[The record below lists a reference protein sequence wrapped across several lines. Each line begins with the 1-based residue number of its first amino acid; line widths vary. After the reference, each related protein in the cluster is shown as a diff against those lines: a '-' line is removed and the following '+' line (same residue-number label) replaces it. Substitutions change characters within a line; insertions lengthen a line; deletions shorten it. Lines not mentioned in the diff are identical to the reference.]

1 MKKIIIVFAGVLAGV
16 CGWAQNNDALKAVA
30 DAAMEITAAQEEAP
44 KAVKPNYWTESLKT
58 NIKFGQ
64 TSLTNWAAGGDNTVS
79 LAAFIDG
86 NANWKKDEMF
96 WNNRLQLDYGF
107 LYASSKPIVQKSTD
121 RMYLES
127 KWGYKAPSTK
137 YLYFSANFDFK
148 SQFSTGYDYNTPS
161 SLVDP
166 NTGLVSAA
174 ILGIGINCLQSK
186 GDFPPELRDMAT
198 SLAMHTKRCD
208 PAALAAAL
216 IRRLQQMDGQLREKK
231 QIMASYK
238 ARCVTLGKEVSWL
251 AGDTLHHGTALD
263 LDENGGLVLH
273 LSDGTTKI
281 AAFGEVSI
289 RGMYGYL

>member
-1 MKKIIIVFAGVLAGV
+1 MLSHIQQHLADHPWCDRVHWYAEIGSTNDLARQMACEGCPSGTCILAGKQTDGHGRMGRSFSSPDGMGVYLSCILRPNCKPEQLMHLTCAAAVAAADAVKDAAGVD
-16 CGWAQNNDALKAVA
+16 CGIKWTNDLVVGTKKLGGILTALQ
-30 DAAMEITAAQEEAP
+30 I
-44 KAVKPNYWTESLKT
+44 
-58 NIKFGQ
+58 
-64 TSLTNWAAGGDNTVS
+64 
-79 LAAFIDG
+79 
-86 NANWKKDEMF
+86 
-96 WNNRLQLDYGF
+96 
-107 LYASSKPIVQKSTD
+107 
-121 RMYLES
+121 
-127 KWGYKAPSTK
+127 
-137 YLYFSANFDFK
+137 
-148 SQFSTGYDYNTPS
+148 
-161 SLVDP
+161 DP

-216 IRRLQQMDGQLREKK
+216 IQRLQQMDGQLREKK

-238 ARCVTLGKEVSWL
+238 PRCVTLGKEVSWM

-263 LDENGGLVLH
+263 LDENGGLLLQ

>member
-1 MKKIIIVFAGVLAGV
+1 MQNALIAALGKDFPWAQHLHYYESVTSTNLLAKEMAAKGAPHGTVLLASHQTAGRGRLGRSFHSPENSGLYLSLLLRPQCNAEALMHLTCAAAVAAADAVKDAAGVD
-16 CGWAQNNDALKAVA
+16 CGIKWTNDLVVGTKKLGGILTALQ
-30 DAAMEITAAQEEAP
+30 I
-44 KAVKPNYWTESLKT
+44 
-58 NIKFGQ
+58 
-64 TSLTNWAAGGDNTVS
+64 
-79 LAAFIDG
+79 
-86 NANWKKDEMF
+86 
-96 WNNRLQLDYGF
+96 
-107 LYASSKPIVQKSTD
+107 
-121 RMYLES
+121 
-127 KWGYKAPSTK
+127 
-137 YLYFSANFDFK
+137 
-148 SQFSTGYDYNTPS
+148 
-161 SLVDP
+161 DP

-251 AGDTLHHGTALD
+251 AGDTLHHGKALD
-263 LDENGGLVLH
+263 LDENGGLVLQ

>member
-1 MKKIIIVFAGVLAGV
+1 MLSHIQQHLADHPWCDRVHWYDEIGSTNDLARQMAYEGCPSGTCILAGKQTDGHGRMGRSFSSPAGMGV
-16 CGWAQNNDALKAVA
+16 YLSCILRPNCKPEQLMHLTCAAAVA
-30 DAAMEITAAQEEAP
+30 AADAVKDAAGIDCGIKWTNDLVVGTKKLGGILTA
-44 KAVKPNYWTESLKT
+44 
-58 NIKFGQ
+58 
-64 TSLTNWAAGGDNTVS
+64 
-79 LAAFIDG
+79 
-86 NANWKKDEMF
+86 
-96 WNNRLQLDYGF
+96 LQ
-107 LYASSKPIVQKSTD
+107 I
-121 RMYLES
+121 
-127 KWGYKAPSTK
+127 
-137 YLYFSANFDFK
+137 
-148 SQFSTGYDYNTPS
+148 
-161 SLVDP
+161 DP

-216 IRRLQQMDGQLREKK
+216 IRRLQQMDGQLYERK

-238 ARCVTLGKEVSWL
+238 ARCVTLGKEVSWM

-263 LDENGGLVLH
+263 LDENGGLVLQ
-273 LSDGTTKI
+273 LSDGTQKI

>member
-1 MKKIIIVFAGVLAGV
+1 MLSHIQQHLADHPWCDRVHWYDEIGSTNDLARQMACEGCPSGTCILAGKQTNGHGRMGRSFSSPDGMGVYLSCILRPNCKPEQLMHLTCAAAVAAADAVKDAAGVD
-16 CGWAQNNDALKAVA
+16 CGIKWTNDLVVGTKKLGGILTALQ
-30 DAAMEITAAQEEAP
+30 I
-44 KAVKPNYWTESLKT
+44 
-58 NIKFGQ
+58 
-64 TSLTNWAAGGDNTVS
+64 
-79 LAAFIDG
+79 
-86 NANWKKDEMF
+86 
-96 WNNRLQLDYGF
+96 
-107 LYASSKPIVQKSTD
+107 
-121 RMYLES
+121 
-127 KWGYKAPSTK
+127 
-137 YLYFSANFDFK
+137 
-148 SQFSTGYDYNTPS
+148 
-161 SLVDP
+161 DP

-238 ARCVTLGKEVSWL
+238 DRCVTLGKEVSWL

-263 LDENGGLVLH
+263 LDENGGLVLQ

>member
-1 MKKIIIVFAGVLAGV
+1 MLSHIQQHLADHPWCDRVHWYDEIGSTNDLARQMAWEGCPSGTCILAGKQTDGHGRMGRSFSSPDGMGVYLSCILRPNCKPEQLMHLTCAAAVAAADAVKDAAGVD
-16 CGWAQNNDALKAVA
+16 CGIKWTNDLVVGTKKLGGILTALQ
-30 DAAMEITAAQEEAP
+30 I
-44 KAVKPNYWTESLKT
+44 
-58 NIKFGQ
+58 
-64 TSLTNWAAGGDNTVS
+64 
-79 LAAFIDG
+79 
-86 NANWKKDEMF
+86 
-96 WNNRLQLDYGF
+96 
-107 LYASSKPIVQKSTD
+107 
-121 RMYLES
+121 
-127 KWGYKAPSTK
+127 
-137 YLYFSANFDFK
+137 
-148 SQFSTGYDYNTPS
+148 
-161 SLVDP
+161 DP

-174 ILGIGINCLQSK
+174 IIGIGINCLQSK

-238 ARCVTLGKEVSWL
+238 ARCVTLGKKVSWI

-263 LDENGGLVLH
+263 LDENGGLVLQ

>member
-1 MKKIIIVFAGVLAGV
+1 MLSHIQQHLADHPWCDRVHWYAEIGSTNDLARQMAWEGCPSGTCILAGKQTNGHGRMGRSFSSPDGMGVYLSCILRPNCKPEQLMHLTCAAAVAAADAVKDAAGVD
-16 CGWAQNNDALKAVA
+16 CGIKWTNDLVVGTKKLGGILTALQ
-30 DAAMEITAAQEEAP
+30 I
-44 KAVKPNYWTESLKT
+44 
-58 NIKFGQ
+58 
-64 TSLTNWAAGGDNTVS
+64 
-79 LAAFIDG
+79 
-86 NANWKKDEMF
+86 
-96 WNNRLQLDYGF
+96 
-107 LYASSKPIVQKSTD
+107 
-121 RMYLES
+121 
-127 KWGYKAPSTK
+127 
-137 YLYFSANFDFK
+137 
-148 SQFSTGYDYNTPS
+148 
-161 SLVDP
+161 DP

-174 ILGIGINCLQSK
+174 IIGIGINCLQSK

-208 PAALAAAL
+208 PVALSAAL

-238 ARCVTLGKEVSWL
+238 ARCVTLGKEVSWM

-263 LDENGGLVLH
+263 LDENGGLVLQ

>member
-1 MKKIIIVFAGVLAGV
+1 MLSHIQQHLADHPWCDRVHWYDEIGSTNDLARQMACEGCPSGTCILAGKQTDGHGRMGRSFSSPDGMGVYLSCILRPNCKPEQLMHLTCAAAVAAADAVKDAAGVD
-16 CGWAQNNDALKAVA
+16 CGIKWTNDLVVGTKKLGGILTALQ
-30 DAAMEITAAQEEAP
+30 I
-44 KAVKPNYWTESLKT
+44 
-58 NIKFGQ
+58 
-64 TSLTNWAAGGDNTVS
+64 
-79 LAAFIDG
+79 
-86 NANWKKDEMF
+86 
-96 WNNRLQLDYGF
+96 
-107 LYASSKPIVQKSTD
+107 
-121 RMYLES
+121 
-127 KWGYKAPSTK
+127 
-137 YLYFSANFDFK
+137 
-148 SQFSTGYDYNTPS
+148 
-161 SLVDP
+161 DP

-238 ARCVTLGKEVSWL
+238 DRCVTLGKEVSWL

-263 LDENGGLVLH
+263 LDENGGLVLQ

>member
-1 MKKIIIVFAGVLAGV
+1 MLSHIQQHLADHPWCDRVHWYAEIGSTNDLARQMACEGCPSGTCILAGKQTDGHGRMGRSFSSPDGMGVYLSCILRPNCKPEQLMHLTCAAAVAAADAVKDAAGVD
-16 CGWAQNNDALKAVA
+16 CGIKWTNDLVVGTKKLGGILTALQ
-30 DAAMEITAAQEEAP
+30 I
-44 KAVKPNYWTESLKT
+44 
-58 NIKFGQ
+58 
-64 TSLTNWAAGGDNTVS
+64 
-79 LAAFIDG
+79 
-86 NANWKKDEMF
+86 
-96 WNNRLQLDYGF
+96 
-107 LYASSKPIVQKSTD
+107 
-121 RMYLES
+121 
-127 KWGYKAPSTK
+127 
-137 YLYFSANFDFK
+137 
-148 SQFSTGYDYNTPS
+148 
-161 SLVDP
+161 DP

-251 AGDTLHHGTALD
+251 AGDTLHHGKALD
-263 LDENGGLVLH
+263 LDENGGLVLQ

>member
-1 MKKIIIVFAGVLAGV
+1 MLSHIQQHLADHPWCDRVHWYDEIGSTNDLARQMAYEGCPSGTCILAGKQTNGQGRMGRSFSSPDGMGVYLSCILRPNCKPEQLMHLTCAAAVAAADAVKDAAGVD
-16 CGWAQNNDALKAVA
+16 CGIKWTNDLVVGTKKLGGILTALQ
-30 DAAMEITAAQEEAP
+30 I
-44 KAVKPNYWTESLKT
+44 
-58 NIKFGQ
+58 
-64 TSLTNWAAGGDNTVS
+64 
-79 LAAFIDG
+79 
-86 NANWKKDEMF
+86 
-96 WNNRLQLDYGF
+96 
-107 LYASSKPIVQKSTD
+107 
-121 RMYLES
+121 
-127 KWGYKAPSTK
+127 
-137 YLYFSANFDFK
+137 
-148 SQFSTGYDYNTPS
+148 
-161 SLVDP
+161 DP

-263 LDENGGLVLH
+263 LDENGGLVLQ

-289 RGMYGYL
+289 RGMYGYV

>member
-1 MKKIIIVFAGVLAGV
+1 MLSHIQQHLADHPWCDRVHWYAEIGSTNDLARQMAYEGCPSGTCILASKQTDGHGRMGRSFSSPDGMGVYLSCILRPNCKPEQLMHLTCAAAVAAADAVKDAAGVD
-16 CGWAQNNDALKAVA
+16 CGIKWTNDLVVGTKKLGGILTALQ
-30 DAAMEITAAQEEAP
+30 I
-44 KAVKPNYWTESLKT
+44 
-58 NIKFGQ
+58 
-64 TSLTNWAAGGDNTVS
+64 
-79 LAAFIDG
+79 
-86 NANWKKDEMF
+86 
-96 WNNRLQLDYGF
+96 
-107 LYASSKPIVQKSTD
+107 
-121 RMYLES
+121 
-127 KWGYKAPSTK
+127 
-137 YLYFSANFDFK
+137 
-148 SQFSTGYDYNTPS
+148 
-161 SLVDP
+161 DP

-216 IRRLQQMDGQLREKK
+216 IQRLQQMDGQLREKK

-238 ARCVTLGKEVSWL
+238 ARCVTLGKEVSWM

-263 LDENGGLVLH
+263 LDENGGLVLQ

>member
-1 MKKIIIVFAGVLAGV
+1 MLPHIQQHLADHPWYDRVHWYDEIGSTNDLARQMAYEGCPSGTCILAGKQTNGHGRMGRSFSSPAGMGV
-16 CGWAQNNDALKAVA
+16 YLSCILRPNCKPEQLMHLTCAAAVA
-30 DAAMEITAAQEEAP
+30 AAD
-44 KAVKPNYWTESLKT
+44 AVKDATGVNCGIKWTNDLVVGTKKLGG
-58 NIKFGQ
+58 I
-64 TSLTNWAAGGDNTVS
+64 LTA
-79 LAAFIDG
+79 
-86 NANWKKDEMF
+86 
-96 WNNRLQLDYGF
+96 LQ
-107 LYASSKPIVQKSTD
+107 I
-121 RMYLES
+121 
-127 KWGYKAPSTK
+127 
-137 YLYFSANFDFK
+137 
-148 SQFSTGYDYNTPS
+148 
-161 SLVDP
+161 DP

-216 IRRLQQMDGQLREKK
+216 IQRLQQMDGQLREKK

-238 ARCVTLGKEVSWL
+238 ACCVTLGKEVSWM

-263 LDENGGLVLH
+263 LDENGGLVLQ

>member
-1 MKKIIIVFAGVLAGV
+1 MLSHIQQHLADHPWCDRVHWYAEIGSTNDLARQMACEGCPSGTCILAGKQTDGHGRMGRSFSSPDGMGVYLSCILRPNCKPEQLMHLTCAAAVAAADAVKDAAGVD
-16 CGWAQNNDALKAVA
+16 CGIKWTNDLVVGTKKLGGILTALQ
-30 DAAMEITAAQEEAP
+30 I
-44 KAVKPNYWTESLKT
+44 
-58 NIKFGQ
+58 
-64 TSLTNWAAGGDNTVS
+64 
-79 LAAFIDG
+79 
-86 NANWKKDEMF
+86 
-96 WNNRLQLDYGF
+96 
-107 LYASSKPIVQKSTD
+107 
-121 RMYLES
+121 
-127 KWGYKAPSTK
+127 
-137 YLYFSANFDFK
+137 
-148 SQFSTGYDYNTPS
+148 
-161 SLVDP
+161 DP

-174 ILGIGINCLQSK
+174 IIGIGINSLQSK

-238 ARCVTLGKEVSWL
+238 DRCVTLGKEVSWL
-251 AGDTLHHGTALD
+251 AGDTLHHGKALD
-263 LDENGGLVLH
+263 LDENGGLVLQ

>member
-1 MKKIIIVFAGVLAGV
+1 MLSHIQQHLADHPWCDRVHWYDEIGSTNDLARQMAYEGCPSGTCILAGKQTNGHGRMGRSFSSPDGMGVYLSCILRPNCKPEQLMHLTCAAAVAAADAVKDAAGVD
-16 CGWAQNNDALKAVA
+16 CGIKWTNDLVVGTKKLGGILTALQ
-30 DAAMEITAAQEEAP
+30 I
-44 KAVKPNYWTESLKT
+44 
-58 NIKFGQ
+58 
-64 TSLTNWAAGGDNTVS
+64 
-79 LAAFIDG
+79 
-86 NANWKKDEMF
+86 
-96 WNNRLQLDYGF
+96 
-107 LYASSKPIVQKSTD
+107 
-121 RMYLES
+121 
-127 KWGYKAPSTK
+127 
-137 YLYFSANFDFK
+137 
-148 SQFSTGYDYNTPS
+148 
-161 SLVDP
+161 DP

-216 IRRLQQMDGQLREKK
+216 IQRLQQMDGQLREKK

-238 ARCVTLGKEVSWL
+238 ARCVTLGKEVSWM

-263 LDENGGLVLH
+263 LDENGGLVLQ

>member
-1 MKKIIIVFAGVLAGV
+1 MLSHIQQHLADHPWCDRVHWYAEIGSTNDLARQMAYEGCPSGTCILAGKQTDGHGRMGRSFSSPDGMGV
-16 CGWAQNNDALKAVA
+16 YLSCILRPNCKPEQLMHLTCAAAVA
-30 DAAMEITAAQEEAP
+30 AADAVKDAAGIDCGIKWTNDLVVGTKKLGGILTA
-44 KAVKPNYWTESLKT
+44 
-58 NIKFGQ
+58 
-64 TSLTNWAAGGDNTVS
+64 
-79 LAAFIDG
+79 
-86 NANWKKDEMF
+86 
-96 WNNRLQLDYGF
+96 LQ
-107 LYASSKPIVQKSTD
+107 I
-121 RMYLES
+121 
-127 KWGYKAPSTK
+127 
-137 YLYFSANFDFK
+137 
-148 SQFSTGYDYNTPS
+148 
-161 SLVDP
+161 DP

-238 ARCVTLGKEVSWL
+238 ARCVTLGKEVSWM

-263 LDENGGLVLH
+263 LDENGGLVLQ
-273 LSDGTTKI
+273 LSDGTQKI

>member
-1 MKKIIIVFAGVLAGV
+1 MLSHIQQHLADHPWCDRVHWYDEIGSTNDLARQMAWEGCPSGTCILAGKQTNGHGRMGRSFSSPDGMGVYLSCILRPNCKPEQLMHLTCAAAVAAADAVKDAAGVD
-16 CGWAQNNDALKAVA
+16 CGIKWTNDLVVGTKKLGGILTALQ
-30 DAAMEITAAQEEAP
+30 I
-44 KAVKPNYWTESLKT
+44 
-58 NIKFGQ
+58 
-64 TSLTNWAAGGDNTVS
+64 
-79 LAAFIDG
+79 
-86 NANWKKDEMF
+86 
-96 WNNRLQLDYGF
+96 
-107 LYASSKPIVQKSTD
+107 
-121 RMYLES
+121 
-127 KWGYKAPSTK
+127 
-137 YLYFSANFDFK
+137 
-148 SQFSTGYDYNTPS
+148 
-161 SLVDP
+161 DP

-238 ARCVTLGKEVSWL
+238 DRCVTLGKEVSWM
-251 AGDTLHHGTALD
+251 AGDTLYHGKALD
-263 LDENGGLVLH
+263 LDENGGLVLQ

>member
-1 MKKIIIVFAGVLAGV
+1 MLSHIQQHLADHPWCDRVHWYDEIGSTNDLARQMAWKGCPSGTCILAGKQTNGHGRMGRSFSSPDGMGVYLSCILRPNCKPEQLMHRTCAAAVAAADAVKDAAGVD
-16 CGWAQNNDALKAVA
+16 CGIKWTNDLVVGTKKLGGILTALQ
-30 DAAMEITAAQEEAP
+30 I
-44 KAVKPNYWTESLKT
+44 
-58 NIKFGQ
+58 
-64 TSLTNWAAGGDNTVS
+64 
-79 LAAFIDG
+79 
-86 NANWKKDEMF
+86 
-96 WNNRLQLDYGF
+96 
-107 LYASSKPIVQKSTD
+107 
-121 RMYLES
+121 
-127 KWGYKAPSTK
+127 
-137 YLYFSANFDFK
+137 
-148 SQFSTGYDYNTPS
+148 
-161 SLVDP
+161 DP

-263 LDENGGLVLH
+263 LDENGGLVLQ

>member
-1 MKKIIIVFAGVLAGV
+1 MLSHIQQHLADHPWCDRVHWYAEIGSTNDLARQMACEGCPSGTCILAGKQTDGHGRMGRSFSSPDGMGVYLSCILRPNCKPEQLMHLTCAAAVAAADAVKDAAGVD
-16 CGWAQNNDALKAVA
+16 CGIKWTNDLVVGTKKLGG
-30 DAAMEITAAQEEAP
+30 I
-44 KAVKPNYWTESLKT
+44 L
-58 NIKFGQ
+58 
-64 TSLTNWAAGGDNTVS
+64 TSLQ
-79 LAAFIDG
+79 I
-86 NANWKKDEMF
+86 
-96 WNNRLQLDYGF
+96 
-107 LYASSKPIVQKSTD
+107 
-121 RMYLES
+121 
-127 KWGYKAPSTK
+127 
-137 YLYFSANFDFK
+137 
-148 SQFSTGYDYNTPS
+148 
-161 SLVDP
+161 DP

-263 LDENGGLVLH
+263 LDENGGLVLQ